1 MFCFGS
7 RKWPIG
13 TLNDPTPLTWFI
25 FFSSHN
31 LVPLRGKLSPSP
43 LHKFPKSDFFSKLDR
58 GSFPYSI
65 NRDDMIRPAHLLNL
79 LNLLHFTCFI
89 YMKMNPT
96 WITLNGE
103 LTQARARNSTNTG
116 QNEIDPIN
124 SVNAEVTYVS
134 DMLCTK
140 A

>member
-1 MFCFGS
+1 
-7 RKWPIG
+7 
-13 TLNDPTPLTWFI
+13 
-25 FFSSHN
+25 
-31 LVPLRGKLSPSP
+31 
-43 LHKFPKSDFFSKLDR
+43 
-58 GSFPYSI
+58 
-65 NRDDMIRPAHLLNL
+65 MIKPAHLLNL

-96 WITLNGE
+96 WNNLDGE

-124 SVNAEVTYVS
+124 SVNAEVTYVL
-134 DMLCTK
+134 DMLRNK